1 MLPLC
6 LSESGIAKELRQQG
20 FHYGKGKVIRGKR
33 GKTGLAQAVFAEM
46 QMTEAGLAG
55 STGCALLH
63 ADTRDR
69 LGSAHPWLVCNKM
82 LITLT

>member
-1 MLPLC
+1 M
-6 LSESGIAKELRQQG
+6 
-20 FHYGKGKVIRGKR
+20 
-33 GKTGLAQAVFAEM
+33 AQAVFAEM